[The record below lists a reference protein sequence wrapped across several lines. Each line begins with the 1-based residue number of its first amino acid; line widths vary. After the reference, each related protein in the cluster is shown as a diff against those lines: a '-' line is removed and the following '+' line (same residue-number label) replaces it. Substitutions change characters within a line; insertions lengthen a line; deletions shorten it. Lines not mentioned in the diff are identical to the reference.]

1 VVLLRTSRWRLH
13 SHRAL
18 SRALETGLTCAAAL
32 GRIAYMLATDHA
44 HLGIRVAISP
54 GRGQEPTREDR
65 VFEPRVQ
72 LERYGPI

>member
-1 VVLLRTSRWRLH
+1 
-13 SHRAL
+13 
-18 SRALETGLTCAAAL
+18 
-32 GRIAYMLATDHA
+32 MLATDHA